1 MEKIK
6 TEDIVNYCKQYG
18 FIFQGSEIYGG
29 LSNTW
34 DYGPLGRELKENVR
48 RAWWKKFIQENPYNY
63 GLDAAILMNPEVWVA
78 SGHVTNFNDPLI
90 DCKKCKS
97 RHRADKL
104 IEEFTNGK
112 ETGDGWDN
120 EKIENFIKENH
131 IKCPKCE
138 SEDFTPIRKFNLL
151 FETHQGV
158 TEDSKSK
165 VYLRGETAQG
175 IFVNFLNVQ
184 RSMRAKLPFGI
195 GQTGKSF
202 RNEITPGNF
211 TFRTREFEQME
222 LEFFCKPD
230 TDLEWFG
237 YWKTYCIDWL
247 KSLGIK
253 NENLR
258 YRDHAKEELSFY
270 SKATTD
276 IEFLFPMGWGEL
288 WGIADRTDYD
298 LSVHMEHSKTDL
310 RYLDPETNERYIP
323 YVVEPSLGLDRA
335 ILAFICNAYEREE
348 LENGDTR
355 EVLKIHPA
363 LAPVKATILPLIKKV
378 HASKA
383 MDIYA
388 KLCKDFNVSY
398 DESGS
403 IGKRYRRNDAVGTPF
418 SITVDDETLQ
428 NDIVTIRDR
437 DTMEQIKIPVAE
449 LSNYIK
455 EKIDF

>member
-1 MEKIK
+1 
-6 TEDIVNYCKQYG
+6 
-18 FIFQGSEIYGG
+18 
-29 LSNTW
+29 
-34 DYGPLGRELKENVR
+34 
-48 RAWWKKFIQENPYNY
+48 
-63 GLDAAILMNPEVWVA
+63 
-78 SGHVTNFNDPLI
+78 
-90 DCKKCKS
+90 
-97 RHRADKL
+97 
-104 IEEFTNGK
+104 
-112 ETGDGWDN
+112 
-120 EKIENFIKENH
+120 
-131 IKCPKCE
+131 
-138 SEDFTPIRKFNLL
+138 
-151 FETHQGV
+151 
-158 TEDSKSK
+158 
-165 VYLRGETAQG
+165 
-175 IFVNFLNVQ
+175 
-184 RSMRAKLPFGI
+184 
-195 GQTGKSF
+195 
-202 RNEITPGNF
+202 
-211 TFRTREFEQME
+211 ME

-298 LSVHMEHSKTDL
+298 LGVHMEHSKADL
-310 RYLDPETNERYIP
+310 RYLDPETNERYTP

-348 LENGDTR
+348 LESGDTR

-378 HASKA
+378 HGEKA
-383 MDIYA
+383 MELYA
-388 KLCKDFNVSY
+388 KLCKEFNVSY

-418 SITVDDETLQ
+418 SITIDDETLE
-428 NDIVTIRDR
+428 NNTVTVRDR
-437 DTMEQIKIPVAE
+437 DTMEQVKLSIDE
-449 LSNYIK
+449 LVDYIK
-455 EKIDF
+455 ERIDF